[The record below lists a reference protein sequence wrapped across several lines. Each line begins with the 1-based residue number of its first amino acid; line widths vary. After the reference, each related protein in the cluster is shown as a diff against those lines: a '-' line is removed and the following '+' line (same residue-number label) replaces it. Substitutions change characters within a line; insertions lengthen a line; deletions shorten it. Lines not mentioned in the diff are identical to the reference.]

1 MSDTRPIA
9 LLPAVMALRD
19 TLRTLRRMLAALAG
33 FLVLAI
39 VGIAASCA
47 VQPVEVTAISE
58 LAALVFVSGVA
69 AWLVVRRVR

>member
-9 LLPAVMALRD
+9 LLPAVTALRD
-19 TLRTLRRMLAALAG
+19 TLRTVRRMLAAVAG
-33 FLVLAI
+33 LLVLTI
-39 VGIAASCA
+39 VGFVASCA

-58 LAALVFVSGVA
+58 LAALVFVSGTA